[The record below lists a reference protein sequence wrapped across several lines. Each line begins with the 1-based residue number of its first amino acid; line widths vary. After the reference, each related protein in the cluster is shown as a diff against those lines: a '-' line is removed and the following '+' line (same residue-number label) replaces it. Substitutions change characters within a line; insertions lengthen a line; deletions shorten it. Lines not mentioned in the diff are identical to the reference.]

1 MSVGPVPV
9 RAVLR
14 PYGPADLVRG
24 ARGVLDEHLEE
35 WRTAYQLPKLRGWV
49 SVPTQDSLK
58 TTQMPSGTITCPGL
72 VDKPTKRAQG
82 WSGKY
87 RLGVGVYVREDGYD
101 AVQQAASDW
110 LVAVRSCIL
119 AHPTLGLPRGVVT
132 AVDIAGEDVAVDPD
146 PQGSQTDGG
155 MAVAFDVMV
164 VNFAPAGARPAPGPG
179 QPTPEL
185 PRVARTQRDVR
196 VIGPADA
203 FPNSHEEGSP

>member
-1 MSVGPVPV
+1 MSPAPA

-14 PYGPADLVRG
+14 PYGPADLVKG
-24 ARGVLDEHLEE
+24 ARSVLDAHLEQ
-35 WRTAYQLPKLRGWV
+35 WRVAYGLPKLVGWV

-58 TTQMPSGTITCPGL
+58 ATQMPSGTITCPGL
-72 VDKPTKRAQG
+72 VEQPTKRAQG

-119 AHPTLGLPRGVVT
+119 AHPTLGLPRGVVS
-132 AVDIAGEDVAVDPD
+132 AVDLAGEDTAVDPD
-146 PQGSQTDGG
+146 PQGSQTEGG
-155 MAVAFDVMV
+155 MAVAFDVTV

-179 QPTPEL
+179 QPTPGL
-185 PRVARTQRDVR
+185 PTVAALEREVR
-196 VIGPADA
+196 VLSPDEPL
-203 FPNSHEEGSP
+203 PNAREEGSP